1 MGGKRL
7 NDKCMKPFSN
17 CTKLKQNIGMLE
29 SQREVAMTIL
39 VYFGKTK
46 PEKLLAFQRN
56 VATDVKLDYKNHIFV
71 KGTSK
76 YCRCKHC
83 DHSIYARNAMLS
95 YTRLFQGVSFMKH
108 KSHCIISYRKC

>member
-56 VATDVKLDYKNHIFV
+56 VAADVKLDYKNHIFV
-71 KGTSK
+71 KGIS
-76 YCRCKHC
+76 
-83 DHSIYARNAMLS
+83 MLS

-108 KSHCIISYRKC
+108 KSQCIISYRKC